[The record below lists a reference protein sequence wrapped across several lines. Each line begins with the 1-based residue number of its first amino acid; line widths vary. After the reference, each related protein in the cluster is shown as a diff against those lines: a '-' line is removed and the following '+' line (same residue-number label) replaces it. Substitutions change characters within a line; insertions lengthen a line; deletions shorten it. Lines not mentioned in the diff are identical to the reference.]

1 MLSPNTLLTFLSGLL
16 WTHSALSFPTNTN
29 PQCTSV
35 TANFDD
41 RTDANPGAPVVP
53 VAVYKLLN
61 WPGINLG
68 VAATVGNTGVIT
80 QSPPNNAVFNLE
92 TRAGSLLKPASIT
105 VQNGNSAVKSFKLF
119 SFYYACAA
127 ATQEGLVSAP
137 APCTLTIRGFNA
149 QGTRVAIQSLPYEV
163 KALKQGQALATVN
176 SDFTGL
182 YKVSFEVDGGTLGNT
197 AKVGVLDSFSLATC
211 TS

>member
-1 MLSPNTLLTFLSGLL
+1 M
-16 WTHSALSFPTNTN
+16 W
-29 PQCTSV
+29 
-35 TANFDD
+35 FDD
-41 RTDANPGAPVVP
+41 RKDATPGSPVIP

-68 VAATVGNTGVIT
+68 VNVVVGNTGVIT
-80 QSPPNNAVFNLE
+80 QSPPNDAVFNLE

-137 APCTLTIRGFNA
+137 APCTLTIKGFNA
-149 QGTRVAIQSLPYEV
+149 QGTQVASQSFVYEV
-163 KALKQGQALATVN
+163 KALKQGQALATVD
-176 SDFTGL
+176 SHFTGL
-182 YKVSFEVDGGTLGNT
+182 YKVSFEVDGGLIGNT
-197 AKVGVLDSFSLATC
+197 AKVGVLDTFSLATC
-211 TS
+211 TG